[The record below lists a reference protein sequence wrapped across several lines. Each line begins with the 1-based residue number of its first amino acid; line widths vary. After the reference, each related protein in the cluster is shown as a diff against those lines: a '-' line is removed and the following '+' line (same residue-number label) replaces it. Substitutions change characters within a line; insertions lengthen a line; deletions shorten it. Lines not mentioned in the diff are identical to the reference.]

1 MNVLL
6 TVDLEQDC
14 PPYLDTFRGMEQG
27 VHELLT
33 LLTDAA
39 VPATFFATGVVAR
52 RYPHTLATLVAQGH
66 ELGGHGDTHRS
77 FTRLAADQAN
87 AEIAR
92 SSESLRRL
100 APVTAFR
107 APYLQ
112 FPDAYLPLLEQHGYQ
127 IDASQARYKLRALRP
142 PPPSRLQRLPA
153 SVPSSVLRLPDPLRR
168 FWLNRLASP
177 VVLFVHPWEF
187 VDLRQEKLRLDC
199 RFRTGSLALE
209 DLQHVI
215 EHFKAKDAQFI
226 TVSDACRHPA

>member
-14 PPYLDTFRGMEQG
+14 PPYLDTFRGMEHG
-27 VHELLT
+27 VHDLLA
-33 LLTDAA
+33 LLAGTA
-39 VPATFFATGVVAR
+39 VPATFFATGIVAR
-52 RYPHTLATLVAQGH
+52 RYPYTLASLVAQGH

-77 FTRLAADQAN
+77 FTRLSADQAR
-87 AEIAR
+87 AEIVQ

-112 FPDAYLPLLEQHGYQ
+112 FPDAYLPLLEQHGYR
-127 IDASQARYKLRALRP
+127 IDASQARYKLSALRP
-142 PPPSRLQRLPA
+142 LAPSRLQRLPA
-153 SVPSSVLRLPDPLRR
+153 SVPSSVLRLPDPIRR
-168 FWLNRLASP
+168 LWLDRLDSP

-187 VDLRQEKLRLDC
+187 VDLRQENLRLDC
-199 RFRTGSLALE
+199 RFRTGSLALA

-215 EHFKAKDAQFI
+215 KYFKAKHAQFV
-226 TVSDACRHPA
+226 TVSGAFRHPA